1 MALDNSVGISNAP
14 NRVDNARIASLD
26 VMRTIAL
33 FGIIVLNY
41 HGYLNFSTAS
51 QPSVPSI
58 FERWWH
64 PFNGVLA
71 NPFPV
76 GFVMIAGMGVS
87 LLIGVDNSDQALEIK
102 RGRLARRGL
111 FLFTLGYGINWIWPG
126 TILTYYG
133 AFFLVASVIATW
145 SKRKLVALA
154 FVASAIAAL
163 VEWWRFDQ
171 SFKGNFT
178 SWLSPAEPN
187 TPRNLLIRVFIDY
200 THPLFP
206 WLAFFIIGILFGR
219 ATSRLG
225 SIRLRLLAI
234 GVAATTVPYFINAT
248 VNSIATTSSQNDE
261 RLRHLASTRPFDR
274 GVLYVVSALG
284 MVITVFA
291 IVTYFCERFSDSRV
305 VNFLQHAGQ
314 MTLTI
319 YLAHIF
325 IYNVVVHWFK
335 LITPTGLDT
344 AMMFSLGVYLTGV
357 FWANWWY
364 KRLGR
369 GPAERIYRYFGG

>member
-1 MALDNSVGISNAP
+1 MALDNRVGTSNAP

-51 QPSVPSI
+51 QPFVPSI

-87 LLIGVDNSDQALEIK
+87 LLVGVNNSDQMLETK
-102 RGRLARRGL
+102 RGRLVRRGL

-133 AFFLVASVIATW
+133 AFFLVASIIATW
-145 SKRKLVALA
+145 SKRRLIALA

-163 VEWWRFDQ
+163 VEWWRLDQ

-187 TPRNLLIRVFIDY
+187 TPRNLLIRIFIDY

-206 WLAFFIIGILFGR
+206 WLAFFIAGILLGR

-225 SIRLRLLAI
+225 AIRLRLLAI

-284 MVITVFA
+284 IVITVFA
-291 IVTYFCERFSDSRV
+291 IVTYICERFSDSWI
-305 VNFLQHAGQ
+305 VNLAQHAGQ

-325 IYNVVVHWFK
+325 IYNVVVDWFK
-335 LITPTGLDT
+335 LITPTGLDS
-344 AMMFSLGVYLTGV
+344 AIILSLGVYLTGV

-364 KRLGR
+364 KRFGR
-369 GPAERIYRYFGG
+369 GPAERIYRFFGG

>member
-1 MALDNSVGISNAP
+1 MEIHNSVGISNAS

-51 QPSVPSI
+51 QTSVPSI

-64 PFNGVLA
+64 PFTGVLA

-87 LLIGVDNSDQALEIK
+87 LLIGINNSDQTLKIK
-102 RGRLARRGL
+102 RGRLVRRGL

-126 TILTYYG
+126 TILIYYG

-154 FVASAIAAL
+154 FVAVAIAAL
-163 VEWWRFDQ
+163 VEWWRLDQ

-206 WLAFFIIGILFGR
+206 WLAFFIVGILLGR
-219 ATSRLG
+219 ATNRLG

-248 VNSIATTSSQNDE
+248 VNSIAATSSQNDE

-284 MVITVFA
+284 IVIIVFT
-291 IVTYFCERFSDSRV
+291 IVTYFCERFSDSWI
-305 VNFLQHAGQ
+305 VNFAQHAGQ

-325 IYNVVVHWFK
+325 IYNVVVNWFK

-344 AMMFSLGVYLTGV
+344 AMMFSVGVYLTGV
-357 FWANWWY
+357 FWANWWF
-364 KRLGR
+364 KRFGR

>member
-1 MALDNSVGISNAP
+1 MALDNNVGISNAS
-14 NRVDNARIASLD
+14 NRVDNTRIASLD

-58 FERWWH
+58 YERWWH

-87 LLIGVDNSDQALEIK
+87 LLIGVNNSDQALEIK
-102 RGRLARRGL
+102 RGRLVRRGL

-163 VEWWRFDQ
+163 VEW
-171 SFKGNFT
+171 
-178 SWLSPAEPN
+178 
-187 TPRNLLIRVFIDY
+187 
-200 THPLFP
+200 
-206 WLAFFIIGILFGR
+206 
-219 ATSRLG
+219 
-225 SIRLRLLAI
+225 
-234 GVAATTVPYFINAT
+234 
-248 VNSIATTSSQNDE
+248 
-261 RLRHLASTRPFDR
+261 
-274 GVLYVVSALG
+274 
-284 MVITVFA
+284 
-291 IVTYFCERFSDSRV
+291 
-305 VNFLQHAGQ
+305 
-314 MTLTI
+314 
-319 YLAHIF
+319 
-325 IYNVVVHWFK
+325 
-335 LITPTGLDT
+335 
-344 AMMFSLGVYLTGV
+344 
-357 FWANWWY
+357 
-364 KRLGR
+364 
-369 GPAERIYRYFGG
+369 